1 MHSDPAHVP
10 ELAVTD
16 CEASLIFWR
25 DHLGFSVLYA
35 RPAEGFAYLTLGT
48 AHLMLDQIGLGRT
61 WEVAPLTPPLGRGIN
76 LQVSVLDLDAPLER
90 LTASGRPL
98 SMAPEEKWYQVGD
111 QEAGVHQFLV
121 QDPDGYL
128 VRVQSSLG
136 RRPVPRP
143 APRAG
148 TLVARNPAAQGVRR
162 RRRRPSAADRVP
174 QHRVGWPEQ
183 PTPNGRHSRLTYTT
197 QRLVHSGQSFRCV
210 L

>member
-1 MHSDPAHVP
+1 MTLAPPPVVEDYFSLTPLIIQLCEEFTACPVKCSSPLDTWGPRLTSAPRREALPWFSDAMHSDPAHVP

-25 DHLGFSVLYA
+25 DHLGFLVLYA

-61 WEVAPLTPPLGRGIN
+61 WEVAPLTPSLGRGIN
-76 LQVSVLDLDAPLER
+76 LQVSVPDLDAPLER
-90 LTASGRPL
+90 LTASGWPFF
-98 SMAPEEKWYQVGD
+98 MAPEEKWYQVGD

-136 RRPVPRP
+136 RRPVSP
-143 APRAG
+143 G
-148 TLVARNPAAQGVRR
+148 QHLEQE
-162 RRRRPSAADRVP
+162 PS
-174 QHRVGWPEQ
+174 
-183 PTPNGRHSRLTYTT
+183 
-197 QRLVHSGQSFRCV
+197 
-210 L
+210 